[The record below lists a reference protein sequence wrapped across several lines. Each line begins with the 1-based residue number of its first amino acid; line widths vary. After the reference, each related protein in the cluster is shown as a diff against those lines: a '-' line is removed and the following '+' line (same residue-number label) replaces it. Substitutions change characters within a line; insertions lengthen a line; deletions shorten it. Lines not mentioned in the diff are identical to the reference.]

1 MKTGFYG
8 SNELDINIR
17 INLSFYDF
25 KSPSM
30 SDSHLQRGFPDNQNM
45 KMHFRNYQIVM
56 TDVGGWLAQNN
67 LRWVKPLEKVFCSAT
82 FPLLCCLLLLGSL
95 HKRQTKTEA
104 SKRKNPGEFFILN
117 SLGSSHGF

>member
-1 MKTGFYG
+1 MIILKLGTTLY
-8 SNELDINIR
+8 NRNISITIFSKR
-17 INLSFYDF
+17 II
-25 KSPSM
+25 
-30 SDSHLQRGFPDNQNM
+30 
-45 KMHFRNYQIVM
+45 RNYQIVM

-104 SKRKNPGEFFILN
+104 SKKKKSGRVFYSEQSRQLTWLLIRSQVAGLC
-117 SLGSSHGF
+117 